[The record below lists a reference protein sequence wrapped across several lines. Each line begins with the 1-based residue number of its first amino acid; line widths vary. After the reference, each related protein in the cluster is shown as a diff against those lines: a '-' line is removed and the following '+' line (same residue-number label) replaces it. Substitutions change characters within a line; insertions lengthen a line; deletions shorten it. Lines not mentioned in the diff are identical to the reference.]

1 MYAKWVKACQTLM
14 IGLARNR
21 SGMQSMPE
29 IIYLLQPDG
38 NIEELQADKA
48 ADYKCLDGETDPATV
63 TLADVQA
70 NPLVIAFNGAAD
82 GRGFSFIKAIRH
94 DAGYRDPVYASGHIN
109 PDQLS
114 LAFQCRFDGVLVGP
128 DRWESYGSDTWQS
141 ALNPLVNLSYAQTE
155 SQPIR
160 SIWQQRH

>member
-1 MYAKWVKACQTLM
+1 
-14 IGLARNR
+14 
-21 SGMQSMPE
+21 MPE
-29 IIYLLQPDG
+29 IIYLLQADG
-38 NIEELQADKA
+38 AIKELPASTA
-48 ADYKCLDGETDPATV
+48 TLYKYLDGETDPATV

-114 LAFQCRFDGVLVGP
+114 LAFQCGFDGVLVSTR
-128 DRWESYGSDTWQS
+128 RWEAYGAEGWRS
-141 ALNPLVNLSYAQTE
+141 ALNPVVNLSYSLTE
-155 SQPIR
+155 SQPIG
-160 SIWQQRH
+160 SIWQQRHGTDHGS